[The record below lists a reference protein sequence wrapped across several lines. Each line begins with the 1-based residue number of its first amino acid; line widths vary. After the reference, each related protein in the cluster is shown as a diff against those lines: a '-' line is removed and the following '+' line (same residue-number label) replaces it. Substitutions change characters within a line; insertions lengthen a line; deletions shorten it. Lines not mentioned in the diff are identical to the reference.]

1 MEDVVKLAEKI
12 GGENHGMRFIQV
24 PINILN
30 PEAFVESYQ
39 NFSHPEKGVVPTT
52 LTAVCSQMKINL
64 ISSSPFLQ
72 GYMLNLPLENANFNV
87 KINSS
92 KHLQLIRSIPAESLK
107 SNIYNNLSNFG
118 WNETT
123 GKH

>member
-1 MEDVVKLAEKI
+1 MEDVIKLAEKV

-30 PEAFVESYQ
+30 PEAFVENYQ
-39 NFSHPEKGVVPTT
+39 NFSIPEKGVIPTT

-72 GYMLNLPLENANFNV
+72 GYMLNLPLENALFNV
-87 KINSS
+87 KTNSS
-92 KHLQLIRSIPAESLK
+92 KHLQLIRSIPAECLK
-107 SNIYNNLSNFG
+107 CIF
-118 WNETT
+118 
-123 GKH
+123 